1 MEEQLK
7 QLMGENYHEGMTAQE
22 VQEYFQ
28 KLGEKSIL
36 ETGNYVNKQ
45 MAEAEKNKIQKL
57 LEEKEK
63 ALNAK
68 MTDEEKAAL
77 AQAAK
82 DKELQELKELLAKT
96 TISANNNKAFGLTAE
111 ARLNAD
117 IKDDDAE
124 FTEFLGHIVSDD
136 ETKTTKIS
144 SYINKIVKAAYEK
157 GKADITKN
165 KMAKMGNF
173 NQNQNNNGDGE
184 EKGSLGERLA
194 KGRVGTTKQNPY
206 FKI

>member
-28 KLGEKSIL
+28 KLGEKSVL

-124 FTEFLGHIVSDD
+124 FTEFLENIVSDD

-157 GKADITKN
+157 GKADITKD

-184 EKGSLGERLA
+184 EGSLGQRLA
-194 KGRVGTTKQNPY
+194 KSRIGTTKQNPY

>member
-1 MEEQLK
+1 ML
-7 QLMGENYHEGMTAQE
+7 
-22 VQEYFQ
+22 FRSQ
-28 KLGEKSIL
+28 KLGEKSVL

-124 FTEFLGHIVSDD
+124 FTEFLGNIVSDD

-157 GKADITKN
+157 GKADITKD

>member
-28 KLGEKSIL
+28 KLGEKSVL

-124 FTEFLGHIVSDD
+124 FTEFLGYIVSDD

-184 EKGSLGERLA
+184 EGSLGQRLA

>member
-7 QLMGENYHEGMTAQE
+7 ELMGENYHEGMTAQE

-45 MAEAEKNKIQKL
+45 MAEAEKNKIQRL
-57 LEEKEK
+57 LEEKENALK
-63 ALNAK
+63 AKL
-68 MTDEEKAAL
+68 TDEEKAAL

-82 DKELQELKELLAKT
+82 DKELQDLKELLAKT

-184 EKGSLGERLA
+184 EGSLGQRLA